1 MFVIRKLPSKEHI
14 IVQLCVNG
22 ALINPINQNS
32 KRLSIPDL
40 ILVDVF
46 TAIYFVLVAIANSAW
61 LLRDHM
67 IVYTYFNFGCKEY
80 LTETERKFF
89 LPWRVPAFVIFLSL
103 QLLSYFQFSII

>member
-1 MFVIRKLPSKEHI
+1 MFVIQKSSSKEHI
-14 IVQLCVNG
+14 IVQLCINR

-32 KRLSIPDL
+32 KRLSISDL

-46 TAIYFVLVAIANSAW
+46 TAIYFVLVTIANSAW

-89 LPWRVPAFVIFLSL
+89 CHGEFRRL
-103 QLLSYFQFSII
+103 

>member
-1 MFVIRKLPSKEHI
+1 M
-14 IVQLCVNG
+14 
-22 ALINPINQNS
+22 
-32 KRLSIPDL
+32 
-40 ILVDVF
+40 
-46 TAIYFVLVAIANSAW
+46 TIANSAW

-103 QLLSYFQFSII
+103 QLLSYFRFSIIWGEKYAAYLQNIAMSALYLSMLRECGIDKGQTIAIAVCKCIGTRTPTICGTP